1 MNETKELENIG
12 LTKGEAKV
20 YLALIELGSTTVGPL
35 VKKANVA
42 YSNIY
47 EILNRLVD
55 KGLVSYIVKSKT
67 KYFQAASPK
76 SFSDYFNKKEQEL
89 KFQKEEFSKMLP
101 RLINL
106 QTSSNKESVEVFV
119 GLKGL
124 KTAYEKLF
132 SGLKRNEEN
141 LFFYIHDKKYGDVA
155 DNFYFNIHDLIKSY
169 KNRGISNE
177 EGRKSEFNKK
187 VKYIRYVNFPIP
199 GNIEVGGDNLL
210 IISWEKPVSA
220 ILIHSPSIAEN
231 FRKYFFEVWEKSK
244 K

>member
-89 KFQKEEFSKMLP
+89 KFQ
-101 RLINL
+101 
-106 QTSSNKESVEVFV
+106 
-119 GLKGL
+119 
-124 KTAYEKLF
+124 
-132 SGLKRNEEN
+132 NEEI